1 MPRRLAIT
9 IERPHAYGRRCAG
22 SLQLHRE
29 RYHLIDSRVDG
40 LRMSQVPEKDLHVFK
55 AGMRK
60 RFSQMLRKMWGPVLS
75 LPAIPGS
82 DLILESVLDRM
93 ISKM

>member
-1 MPRRLAIT
+1 LRDPTLTADGALGPFNYT
-9 IERPHAYGRRCAG
+9 G
-22 SLQLHRE
+22 SDIN
-29 RYHLIDSRVDG
+29 LIDSRVDG

-60 RFSQMLRKMWGPVLS
+60 RLSQTWGPVLS

>member
-1 MPRRLAIT
+1 
-9 IERPHAYGRRCAG
+9 
-22 SLQLHRE
+22 
-29 RYHLIDSRVDG
+29 
-40 LRMSQVPEKDLHVFK
+40 MSQVPEKDLQAFK

-60 RFSQMLRKMWGPVLS
+60 RLNQMLREMWGPVLS